1 MKRKLYFMLPN
12 ITKAQQ
18 MMDQLLLARIEEQNI
33 HFLAKP
39 ELSLEGLP
47 EANVIE
53 KTDSLHGVGMGAIVG
68 GVMGVTGGMIVVAY
82 PSLVSNPTGVYPLP
96 WLAIPV
102 IGLIGAAFG
111 AWWNGMISSAIP
123 NSSLKSYEGEIARGG
138 ILMIVT
144 APYHRIRDIRA
155 VVQRECGDAC
165 SYVGVTPREHVM
177 FP

>member
-12 ITKAQQ
+12 IKTAQQ
-18 MMDQLLLARIEEQNI
+18 MMDQLLLARIEEQSI

-39 ELSLEGLP
+39 EISLEGLP

-53 KTDSLHGVGMGAIVG
+53 KTDSLHGVGLGAIVG
-68 GVMGVTGGMIVVAY
+68 GVIGVTGGVIVVAY
-82 PSLVSNPTGVYPLP
+82 PSLVSIPTGEYPLHS
-96 WLAIPV
+96 LAILV

-165 SYVGVTPREHVM
+165 SYVGVTPMEHVI